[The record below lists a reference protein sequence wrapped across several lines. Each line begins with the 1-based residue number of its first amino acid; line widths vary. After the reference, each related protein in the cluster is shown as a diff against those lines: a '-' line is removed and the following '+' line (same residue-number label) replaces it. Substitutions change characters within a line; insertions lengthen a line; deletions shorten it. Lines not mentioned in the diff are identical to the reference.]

1 MIGIIP
7 RLWVHTLRHIG
18 KPEQVAQ
25 VLAAVGHPP
34 DFEYALDQPYT
45 DAECAALM
53 QASQTTFQLD
63 EQALFAS
70 FAHTFMQDSLQRWPV
85 WFEMSPTARDF
96 LERQPRI
103 HERFNRSLNQREL
116 QSGAYTPKFQITA
129 TTSGLQVHYQS
140 PNKLCRLY
148 MAMARELLS
157 HYQDLHATLHETRCM
172 HRDDEACEIHISW
185 PATAESAA

>member
-7 RLWVHTLRHIG
+7 RLWVHTLRQIG

-25 VLAAVGHPP
+25 VLAAVGHPAH
-34 DFEYALDQPYT
+34 FEYALDQPYT
-45 DAECAALM
+45 DEECAVLM
-53 QASQTTFQLD
+53 KTSQDVLGLGED
-63 EQALFAS
+63 VLFAS
-70 FAHTFMQDSLQRWPV
+70 FAHAFMQDSLQRWPV

-103 HERFNRSLNQREL
+103 HDRFNRSLNQRDLET
-116 QSGAYTPKFQITA
+116 GTHTPKFKVTA
-129 TTSGLQVHYQS
+129 TPTGLQVHYQS

-157 HYQDLHATLHETRCM
+157 HYQDHHATLHETRCM
-172 HRDDEACEIHISW
+172 HRDDEACAIHISW
-185 PATAESAA
+185 PATAESVT